1 MDIHLLKDLRIQFH
15 YEIIALQFR
24 ITQSSGHM
32 KDQSQAKAMAGETKQ
47 TDSKALYDVVGI
59 GNAIV
64 DVISHEDEKYLDT
77 HNLIK
82 DSMAL
87 INTDTAVSLYN
98 EMSPTVQSS
107 GGSAAN
113 TMSGVASLG
122 GKAAYIGKIRDD
134 HLGEFFAH
142 DINAAG
148 VHFKVKPA
156 SEGLPTARSMII
168 VSPDGSRTMNT
179 YLGISTNLS
188 KDDLDVHLLENAQ
201 ILYCEGYIWDIETT
215 KDTIR
220 SAIAIAKGLIAPSRL
235 HFQIA
240 SVFHGIKMNGLT
252 SSNGQVDILFG
263 NEDEI
268 KELSGCGTLTE
279 AAQWI
284 QGKVKVA
291 CLTLA
296 ERGSIIVTEDEII
309 GVGAKAVSQVIDST
323 GAGDLYA
330 SGFLFGYPVDSI
342 SKFVGN
348 WRQSRCRNNHSYG
361 STTPC
366 SSQKSY

>member
-1 MDIHLLKDLRIQFH
+1 MVS
-15 YEIIALQFR
+15 
-24 ITQSSGHM
+24 T
-32 KDQSQAKAMAGETKQ
+32 TKQ
-47 TDSKALYDVVGI
+47 TDTKNTYDVVGI

-64 DVISHEDEKYLDT
+64 DVISHEDEKFLDT

-168 VSPDGSRTMNT
+168 VTPDGSRTMNT

-188 KDDLDVHLLENAQ
+188 KEDLDVHLLENAQ

-220 SAIAIAKGLIAPSRL
+220 SAIAIAKGANRTISFTLSDSFCVSRHKDEWIDLI
-235 HFQIA
+235 
-240 SVFHGIKMNGLT
+240 NE
-252 SSNGQVDILFG
+252 QVDILFG

-268 KELSGCGTLTE
+268 KELSGCGTLSE

-284 QGKVKVA
+284 QGKVKIA

-309 GVGAKAVSQVIDST
+309 GVGAKAVNQVTDST

-330 SGFLFGYPVDSI
+330 SGFLFGYALGLDLKICGELASI
-342 SKFVGN
+342 AAAEIITHTGARPLVPLKNLIESEF
-348 WRQSRCRNNHSYG
+348 RN
-361 STTPC
+361 
-366 SSQKSY
+366 

>member
-1 MDIHLLKDLRIQFH
+1 MVS
-15 YEIIALQFR
+15 
-24 ITQSSGHM
+24 T
-32 KDQSQAKAMAGETKQ
+32 TKQ
-47 TDSKALYDVVGI
+47 TDTKNTYDVVGI

-64 DVISHEDEKYLDT
+64 DVISHEDEKFLDT

-168 VSPDGSRTMNT
+168 VTPDGSRTMNT

-220 SAIAIAKGLIAPSRL
+220 SAIAIAKGANRTISFTLSDSFCVSRHKDEWIDLI
-235 HFQIA
+235 
-240 SVFHGIKMNGLT
+240 NE
-252 SSNGQVDILFG
+252 QVDILFG

-268 KELSGCGTLTE
+268 KELSGCGTLSE

-309 GVGAKAVSQVIDST
+309 GVGAKAVNQVTDST

-330 SGFLFGYPVDSI
+330 SGFLFGYARGLDLKICGELASI
-342 SKFVGN
+342 AAAEIITHTGARPLVPLKNLIESEF
-348 WRQSRCRNNHSYG
+348 RN
-361 STTPC
+361 
-366 SSQKSY
+366 

>member
-1 MDIHLLKDLRIQFH
+1 MVS
-15 YEIIALQFR
+15 
-24 ITQSSGHM
+24 T
-32 KDQSQAKAMAGETKQ
+32 TKQ
-47 TDSKALYDVVGI
+47 TDTKNTYDVVGI

-64 DVISHEDEKYLDT
+64 DVISHEDEKFLDT

-134 HLGEFFAH
+134 HLGEFFSH

-168 VSPDGSRTMNT
+168 VTPDGSRTMNT

-188 KDDLDVHLLENAQ
+188 KEDLDVHLLENAQ

-220 SAIAIAKGLIAPSRL
+220 SAIAIAKGANRTISFTLSDSFCVSRHKDEWIDLI
-235 HFQIA
+235 
-240 SVFHGIKMNGLT
+240 NE
-252 SSNGQVDILFG
+252 QVDILFG

-268 KELSGCGTLTE
+268 KELSGCGTLSE

-309 GVGAKAVSQVIDST
+309 GVGAKAVNQVTDST

-330 SGFLFGYPVDSI
+330 SGFLFGYARGLDLKICGELASI
-342 SKFVGN
+342 AAAEIITHTGARPLVPLKNLIESEF
-348 WRQSRCRNNHSYG
+348 RN
-361 STTPC
+361 
-366 SSQKSY
+366 

>member
-1 MDIHLLKDLRIQFH
+1 MVS
-15 YEIIALQFR
+15 
-24 ITQSSGHM
+24 T
-32 KDQSQAKAMAGETKQ
+32 TKQ
-47 TDSKALYDVVGI
+47 TDTKNIYDVVGI

-64 DVISHEDEKYLDT
+64 DVISHEDEKFLDT

-98 EMSPTVQSS
+98 EMSPTIQSS

-168 VSPDGSRTMNT
+168 VTPDGSRTMNT

-188 KDDLDVHLLENAQ
+188 KEDLDVHLLENAQ

-220 SAIAIAKGLIAPSRL
+220 SAIGIAKGANRTISFTLSDSFCVSRHKDEWIDLI
-235 HFQIA
+235 
-240 SVFHGIKMNGLT
+240 NE
-252 SSNGQVDILFG
+252 QVDILFG

-268 KELSGCGTLTE
+268 KELSGCGTLSE

-309 GVGAKAVSQVIDST
+309 GVGAKAVNQVTDST

-330 SGFLFGYPVDSI
+330 SGFLFGYARGLDLKICGELAAIAAAEIITHTGARPLVPLKNLIESE
-342 SKFVGN
+342 F
-348 WRQSRCRNNHSYG
+348 RN
-361 STTPC
+361 
-366 SSQKSY
+366 

>member
-1 MDIHLLKDLRIQFH
+1 MVS
-15 YEIIALQFR
+15 
-24 ITQSSGHM
+24 T
-32 KDQSQAKAMAGETKQ
+32 TKQ
-47 TDSKALYDVVGI
+47 TDTKNTYDVVGI

-64 DVISHEDEKYLDT
+64 DVISHEDENFLDT

-168 VSPDGSRTMNT
+168 VTPDGSRTMNT

-188 KDDLDVHLLENAQ
+188 KEDLDVQLLENAQ

-220 SAIAIAKGLIAPSRL
+220 SAIAIAKGANRTISFTLSDSFCVSRHKDEWIDLI
-235 HFQIA
+235 
-240 SVFHGIKMNGLT
+240 NE
-252 SSNGQVDILFG
+252 QVDILFG

-268 KELSGCGTLTE
+268 KELSGCGTLSE

-284 QGKVKVA
+284 QGKVKIA

-309 GVGAKAVSQVIDST
+309 GVGAKAVNQVTDST

-330 SGFLFGYPVDSI
+330 SGFLFGYARGLDLKICGELASI
-342 SKFVGN
+342 AAAEIITHTGARPLVPLKNLIESEF
-348 WRQSRCRNNHSYG
+348 RN
-361 STTPC
+361 
-366 SSQKSY
+366 

>member
-1 MDIHLLKDLRIQFH
+1 MVS
-15 YEIIALQFR
+15 
-24 ITQSSGHM
+24 T
-32 KDQSQAKAMAGETKQ
+32 TKQ
-47 TDSKALYDVVGI
+47 TDTQNTYDVVGI

-64 DVISHEDEKYLDT
+64 DVISHEDEKFLDT

-168 VSPDGSRTMNT
+168 VTPDGSRTMNT

-188 KDDLDVHLLENAQ
+188 KEDLDVQLLENAQ

-220 SAIAIAKGLIAPSRL
+220 SAIAIAKGANRTISFTLSDSFCVSRHKDEWIDLI
-235 HFQIA
+235 H
-240 SVFHGIKMNGLT
+240 
-252 SSNGQVDILFG
+252 GQVDILFG

-268 KELSGCGTLTE
+268 KELSGCGTLTD

-309 GVGAKAVSQVIDST
+309 GVGARAVSQVIDST

-330 SGFLFGYPVDSI
+330 SGFLFGYARGLDLKICGELASI
-342 SKFVGN
+342 AAAEIITHTGARPLVPLKSLIESEF
-348 WRQSRCRNNHSYG
+348 RN
-361 STTPC
+361 
-366 SSQKSY
+366 

>member
-1 MDIHLLKDLRIQFH
+1 MVS
-15 YEIIALQFR
+15 
-24 ITQSSGHM
+24 T
-32 KDQSQAKAMAGETKQ
+32 TKQ
-47 TDSKALYDVVGI
+47 TDTQNTYDVVGI

-64 DVISHEDEKYLDT
+64 DVISHEDEKFLDT

-148 VHFKVKPA
+148 DHFKVKPA

-168 VSPDGSRTMNT
+168 VTPDGSRTMNT

-188 KDDLDVHLLENAQ
+188 KEDLDVHLLENAQ

-220 SAIAIAKGLIAPSRL
+220 SAIAIAKGANRTISFTLSDSFCVSRHKDEWIDLI
-235 HFQIA
+235 
-240 SVFHGIKMNGLT
+240 NE
-252 SSNGQVDILFG
+252 QVDILFG

-268 KELSGCGTLTE
+268 KELSGCGTLSE

-309 GVGAKAVSQVIDST
+309 GVGAKAVNQVTDST

-330 SGFLFGYPVDSI
+330 SGFLFGYARGLDLKICGELASI
-342 SKFVGN
+342 AAAEIITHTGARPLVPLKNLIESEF
-348 WRQSRCRNNHSYG
+348 RN
-361 STTPC
+361 
-366 SSQKSY
+366 